1 MAASWRAWLTL
12 VLVSALFFLVTAATF
27 NALGP
32 ALQDMVGELHWS
44 WGEAGAGFSLLGV
57 FCGITSTVPAL
68 LIRRIGVRLTFVLGG
83 AVMALAFACLA
94 MTHGVMLYFAGC
106 SLAGLGFTLLATV
119 PSTYLLARGFE
130 RPSFIFGLYFTLG
143 QGGAVAGPLLY
154 LWIAGHS
161 GWRSVWIISGIAVA
175 LTALLAAVLV
185 DAKTDVATRIEQ
197 DPEITRESWSIS
209 AALKTPQF
217 AVLAAAYSVFLFVDI
232 TVNAFS
238 IQHLTAHGVSRTA
251 AVSLLSLGAFINAG
265 ARLGGGLVSRLV
277 SAKWLLSL
285 ALLVLLAGLL
295 ALCQSGNAAMLLVYA
310 AGIGIGSG
318 LTFFASTILLLDY
331 FGRKPNL
338 ELFAAVNLI
347 STVGSVGPAFAGLVA
362 DHTGSYEPAF
372 LVLAALVFVILLAVL
387 RMQKPHW
394 AAP

>member
-1 MAASWRAWLTL
+1 MAAPWRAWLTL
-12 VLVSALFFLVTAATF
+12 ALVSALFFLVTAATF

-32 ALQDMVGELHWS
+32 ALNDMVGELHWS

-57 FCGITSTVPAL
+57 FCGITSNVPAL
-68 LIRRIGVRLTFVLGG
+68 LIRRIGVRLTLALGG
-83 AVMALAFACLA
+83 IVMALAFTCLA

-154 LWIAGHS
+154 PWIAGQS
-161 GWRSVWIISGIAVA
+161 GWRSVWIFSGIAIA
-175 LTALLAAVLV
+175 LAALLAALLV
-185 DAKTDVATRIEQ
+185 DAKTDVAARIEQ
-197 DPEITRESWSIS
+197 DPEITRESWPVA

-238 IQHLTAHGVSRTA
+238 IEHLKAHGVSLNT
-251 AVSLLSLGAFINAG
+251 AVSLLSLLAFINAG

-285 ALLVLLAGLL
+285 ALLVLFAGLL
-295 ALCQSGNAAMLLVYA
+295 ALCQGGSATMLLIYA

-338 ELFAAVNLI
+338 ELFATVNLI
-347 STVGSVGPAFAGLVA
+347 STIGSVGPVLTGLIA
-362 DHTGSYEPAF
+362 DHTGSYVPAF
-372 LVLAALVFVILLAVL
+372 LILAALVFVILLAVL